1 MTKYRSNIILLI
13 DRRSV
18 HIKDGD
24 EKMRVVK
31 EHDERKQ
38 EIIDTANRLFSK
50 KGYSQ
55 CSINDILNEIGIA
68 KGTFYHY
75 FRSKEDVLDAVIGSI
90 TREVMVKVNSVAS
103 NEKLRAEEK
112 LLGVFLSM
120 RIDEIENDDFLEDIH
135 KVENALMHQKSLAS
149 MVKML
154 TPVLTEIVLEGIT
167 EGVFRCKYP
176 KQYIEIFLA
185 SSLTLLDGGI
195 FEVDEK
201 QYTMT
206 LMALISLLEKMLE
219 VEDGAFTCR
228 ANEYICGK

>member
-103 NEKLRAEEK
+103 P
-112 LLGVFLSM
+112 M
-120 RIDEIENDDFLEDIH
+120 
-135 KVENALMHQKSLAS
+135 
-149 MVKML
+149 
-154 TPVLTEIVLEGIT
+154 
-167 EGVFRCKYP
+167 
-176 KQYIEIFLA
+176 
-185 SSLTLLDGGI
+185 
-195 FEVDEK
+195 
-201 QYTMT
+201 
-206 LMALISLLEKMLE
+206 
-219 VEDGAFTCR
+219 
-228 ANEYICGK
+228 